1 MTVLVLLIGLGVV
14 IIFAVVLVIVGIRS
28 PQASDPLQSRLAE
41 FGSREKPVTLEEIE
55 MSQPFTERVILPV
68 IRQMGQM
75 ASRFTPEAALD
86 QTQHQLDVAGNP
98 GNIGPREFMVIR
110 IVAAVVIGVLLFV
123 VFALAPEK
131 NWPRNI
137 GLTLLFTGL
146 GYYFPELWLRSKA
159 SRRQDEAQKSLP
171 DCLDLLT
178 ICVEAGLGFDAAM
191 GKVAEK
197 WENELSMGFGRALQ
211 EIRLGKTRRE
221 ALRTM
226 SDRFEVSD
234 ITSFVAAV
242 LQAEQLGV
250 SMGKILRIQSDQMRI
265 KRRQRAEYKAHQ
277 APIKMLFPMALFIFP
292 TIWIVLLGPAG
303 LLLRN
308 SALAGI
314 LGG

>member
-1 MTVLVLLIGLGVV
+1 MEILIGIGVV
-14 IIFAVVLVIVGIRS
+14 VVVVIAGILVFVGFRS
-28 PQASDPLQSRLAE
+28 PEAADPLQSRLAE

-55 MSQPFTERVILPV
+55 MSQPITERVFLPI
-68 IRQMGQM
+68 IRQMGQW
-75 ASRFTPEAALD
+75 ATRFTPEAALEA
-86 QTQHQLDVAGNP
+86 TQHQLDLAGNP
-98 GNIGPREFMVIR
+98 GNLGPREFMMIR
-110 IVAAVVIGVLLFV
+110 IVAAVGIGGLLFV
-123 VFALAPEK
+123 VFMVAPEK

-137 GLTLLFTGL
+137 GLTLLFTAL
-146 GYYFPELWLRSKA
+146 GYYFPQLWLSSKA
-159 SRRQDEAQKSLP
+159 SRRQDEAVKALP

-191 GKVAEK
+191 GKVNEK
-197 WENELSMGFGRALQ
+197 WANELSMGFGRVLQ

-221 ALRTM
+221 ALRDM
-226 SDRFEVSD
+226 SARFEVSD
-234 ITSFVAAV
+234 LTSFIAAV

-250 SMGKILRIQSDQMRI
+250 SMGKILRIQSDQMRVR
-265 KRRQRAEYKAHQ
+265 RRQRAEYKAHQ

-314 LGG
+314 FGG

>member
-1 MTVLVLLIGLGVV
+1 MSPFILVGVAVV
-14 IIFAVVLVIVGIRS
+14 ILFAFVLVIVGFRS
-28 PQASDPLQSRLAE
+28 PEAKDPLQSRLAE
-41 FGSREKPVTLEEIE
+41 FGSRDKPVTLQEIE
-55 MSQPFTERVILPV
+55 MSQPFHERIIMPI
-68 IRQMGQM
+68 IRSAGQI
-75 ASRFTPEAALD
+75 ASRFTPEAAL
-86 QTQHQLDVAGNP
+86 QATQHQLDLAGNP
-98 GNIGPREFMVIR
+98 ANLGPREFMAIR
-110 IVAAVVIGVLLFV
+110 IGLSVLLGAAFLI
-123 VFALAPEK
+123 VFLAAPNK
-131 NWPRNI
+131 NWPRDTLIII
-137 GLTLLFTGL
+137 GSIAG
-146 GYYFPELWLRSKA
+146 GYYLPQLWLA
-159 SRRQDEAQKSLP
+159 SRAERRKDEATKSLP

-191 GKVAEK
+191 GKIAEK
-197 WENELSMGFGRALQ
+197 WDDELSVAFGRVLQ

-221 ALRTM
+221 SLRDM
-226 SDRFEVSD
+226 AARFEVGD

-308 SALAGI
+308 SALKGV
-314 LGG
+314 LF